1 MNTEIG
7 RIGEEIAEIEIKD
20 RKMKIIE
27 KNYRK
32 KFGEI
37 DIIAK
42 DREGLLIFFEIKTMI
57 DKYGNTAIEPEDNM
71 TSAKI
76 IKLRKICQE
85 YANRNKKL
93 INEERG
99 WRLDLMTIKIP
110 RQMEEGIGDRK
121 LTEIKKNCI
130 IKIYENVA

>member
-1 MNTEIG
+1 MNIEIG
-7 RIGEEIAEIEIKD
+7 MIGEKIAEMEIKEK
-20 RKMKIIE
+20 KMAVIE

-42 DREGLLIFFEIKTMI
+42 DREGLLIFFEIKTMV

-85 YANRNKKL
+85 YANRNEKL
-93 INEERG
+93 IKEEKG

-110 RQMEEGIGDRK
+110 RQMEEAIADRK
-121 LTEIKKNCI
+121 LTEIKKYCI
-130 IKIYENVA
+130 IKIYENVG